1 MTAYAKSLHLGSFA
15 GKNVL
20 VAGGLGFIG
29 SNLVVRLAN
38 AGARVSVIDNMAE
51 GGGGNEFSVDC
62 VRSRIA
68 IFNFDLSERKNLSP
82 GPIFNSELDYVFSLA
97 GRTGH
102 LESMNEPLA
111 DLWTNAMAELNL
123 LEAIRRHAPRA
134 RVVHTGTRQ
143 VFGRPRYSPVDEAHP
158 VAPTDIN
165 GIHKYC
171 AEEYHRIYHAAY
183 GIRTTVVR
191 LTNTYGP
198 RQLVREPGQG
208 VAGQFIGRAL
218 RGDEINIF
226 GDGKQIRDFNYVS
239 DVVDALLLAATADA
253 CVGESYNLSG
263 YSHSLQDFLRA
274 LGQEATLRTRQIA
287 FPDESKKIDIG
298 SFTGNSEKFQK
309 ATGWE
314 PMVDLEQGLHETM
327 KFFRAH
333 ARWYL

>member
-1 MTAYAKSLHLGSFA
+1 MAAHSKISEPSFFA

-29 SNLVVRLAN
+29 SNLVVELAQ
-38 AGARVSVIDNMAE
+38 AGANVTVIDNMAE
-51 GGGGNEFSVDC
+51 GGGGNEFSVDA
-62 VRSRIA
+62 VRSRIRL
-68 IFNFDLSERKNLSP
+68 FNFDLSERKNLVQ
-82 GPIFNSELDYVFSLA
+82 GPIFNAELDCVFSLA

-102 LESMNEPLA
+102 LESMTEPLA

-123 LEAIRRHAPRA
+123 LEAIRRYAPRA

-158 VAPTDIN
+158 VSPTDIN

-218 RGDEINIF
+218 RGEEIKIF
-226 GDGKQIRDFNYVS
+226 GDGKQLRDFNYVS
-239 DVVDALLLAATADA
+239 DVVEALLLAATAES

-263 YSHSLQDFLRA
+263 FSHSLQGFLTI
-274 LGQEATLRTRQIA
+274 LGREATLRTRLVP
-287 FPDESKKIDIG
+287 FPDENKKIDIG
-298 SFTGNSEKFQK
+298 SFTGSSEKFQK
-309 ATGWE
+309 ATGWA
-314 PMVDLEQGLHETM
+314 PSVDLQQGLHETM
-327 KFFRAH
+327 QFFRAH
-333 ARWYL
+333 SRWYL